1 MNPQLE
7 SLPLWASLPITLLL
21 LLGSA
26 IVLIGALGLVR
37 LPHFF
42 QRIHG
47 PAITITL
54 GTGSILIASMIYFSA
69 LQSRL
74 VIHELLITVFVML
87 TAPVVAMLLMRTAV
101 YRDLRARDRRP
112 IVSANKSKTT
122 TEVYPFS
129 SKEEP

>member
-74 VIHELLITVFVML
+74 VIHELLITAFVML

-112 IVSANKSKTT
+112 TVSANESKTT

-129 SKEEP
+129 AKEEP

>member
-1 MNPQLE
+1 MNHELE
-7 SLPLWASLPITLLL
+7 ALPIWASLPVTVLLL
-21 LLGSA
+21 IGSA
-26 IVLIGALGLVR
+26 IILIGALGLVR

-47 PAITITL
+47 PAITITI

-69 LQSRL
+69 LQSRW
-74 VIHELLITVFVML
+74 VIHELLITAFVML

-112 IVSANKSKTT
+112 TNSAKENKAT

-129 SKEEP
+129 TKE

>member
-1 MNPQLE
+1 MNHELE
-7 SLPLWASLPITLLL
+7 TLPIWASLPVTVLLL
-21 LLGSA
+21 MGSA
-26 IVLIGALGLVR
+26 IILIGALGLVR

-47 PAITITL
+47 PAITITI

-69 LQSRL
+69 LQSRW
-74 VIHELLITVFVML
+74 VIHELLITAFVML

-112 IVSANKSKTT
+112 TDSAKENKDT

-129 SKEEP
+129 TKD

>member
-54 GTGSILIASMIYFSA
+54 GTGSILIASMIYFSV

-74 VIHELLITVFVML
+74 VIHELLITAFVML

-112 IVSANKSKTT
+112 TVSANESKTT

-129 SKEEP
+129 AKEEP

>member
-74 VIHELLITVFVML
+74 VIHELLITVFVMI